1 MSNERNIIFTFNFNA
16 PVGQNIAHVD
26 KLEAHFDKDMTMQ
39 VVDTKSIVNDE
50 MEEATQ
56 PTDTP
61 DSVSACFK
69 FGNDF
74 VKEAVEKI
82 VKAFYL
88 DKPVNLAMIEVVLYD
103 HGLLYKRNQHTQFIH
118 ALVDWGIL
126 SDTTDISK
134 AASCMASKLRNPFPS
149 TGYKDWNNAYLNDRN
164 LCVEMGKMLPDSIKY
179 NR

>member
-1 MSNERNIIFTFNFNA
+1 MSNERNIHFTFNFNA

-39 VVDTKSIVNDE
+39 VLDTNSIVNDE
-50 MEEATQ
+50 ARETFQ
-56 PTDTP
+56 PTDVP
-61 DSVSACFK
+61 ESVGACFK

-74 VKEAVEKI
+74 VKEVVEKI

-88 DKPVNLAMIEVVLYD
+88 DKPVNLALIEVVLYD

-118 ALVDWGIL
+118 ALVDWGLL
-126 SDTTDISK
+126 SENIDISK
-134 AASCMASKLRNPFPS
+134 TASGMASKLKTPFPS
-149 TGYKDWNNAYLNDRN
+149 TGYMDWNSSYLNDRN
-164 LCVEMGKMLPDSIKY
+164 LCRDMGKMLPESIKY